1 MAKVTNG
8 RMTADIE
15 GDFVVFLIGM
25 RINKLWKVHKWFPV
39 AMAMPGMQR
48 EQLTDPEIGM
58 LGQHQWFTGRRTLL
72 VQYWRSAEHLD
83 RFAHDPA
90 MRHRPAWKA
99 YNRAIGTNGDVGV
112 WHETYLVRDGG
123 FEALYGNMPTFG
135 LAAAGEPAKLSRA
148 TRTAAARRAA
158 NAGAPEPTP

>member
-1 MAKVTNG
+1 MAKVTDG

-48 EQLTDPEIGM
+48 QQLTDPELGM

-83 RFAHDPA
+83 RFARDPEL
-90 MRHRPAWKA
+90 RHRPAWKA
-99 YNRAIGTNGDVGV
+99 YNRAIGTGGDVGV
-112 WHETYLVRDGG
+112 WHETYLVKAG
-123 FEALYGNMPTFG
+123 EYETIYANMPLFG
-135 LAAAGEPAKLSRA
+135 LATAGSHMPVARKGDSARERRTHTSAA
-148 TRTAAARRAA
+148 
-158 NAGAPEPTP
+158 